1 MRLPPDHSSD
11 DASALRS
18 PPLLALVLLL
28 FAVGFAVDLFLDD
41 PETWRSAHVLFEV
54 ALTGLSLGFAAWLWF
69 GWRRTALSL
78 VEASR
83 SLEAQKAD
91 RDAWRNSARAALEGL
106 GRAIDAQF
114 TAWQLTA
121 TEREVA
127 LLLLKG
133 HGHKQIAAM
142 TGRSER
148 TVRQHAVAVY
158 EKSGLHGRAE
168 LAAFFLDAVPLPN
181 QRTPDH
187 PSPLT

>member
-1 MRLPPDHSSD
+1 VRLSPDYTTD
-11 DASALRS
+11 DAGALRS

-28 FAVGFAVDLFLDD
+28 FAVGFAVDLFLDQ
-41 PETWRSAHVLFEV
+41 PESWRSAHVLFEV
-54 ALTGLSLGFAAWLWF
+54 TLTGLSLAFAAWLWF
-69 GWRRTALSL
+69 GWRRTAVSL
-78 VEASR
+78 AEAAK
-83 SLEAQKAD
+83 SLEAQKAE
-91 RDAWRNSARAALEGL
+91 RDAWHNSARTALEGL

-114 TAWQLTA
+114 TTWQLTA

-158 EKSGLHGRAE
+158 EKSGLRGRSE
-168 LAAFFLDAVPLPN
+168 LAAFFLEAVLLPG
-181 QRTPDH
+181 QRPPVT
-187 PSPLT
+187 